1 MSDAREKKG
10 RLGYFIALFA
20 FLIVC
25 LIALLPVLLS
35 SQWGKQRLLAM
46 AAPHLPGTIQIESWS
61 LSWFGKQNITGL
73 SYADHNGDIRVA
85 DGYLVIE
92 KGLFALL
99 LNRSEVGTITLTGPN
114 IEIALPAP
122 GSSRPETEQQPQS
135 GGGSDGDD
143 KPSASGEGSPPDA
156 PFTLPPI
163 SGRLVVADGTIG
175 VVTAGKTLT
184 AVARDVDVTL
194 ALDAVTDDISY
205 TLAMVSPDLAG
216 RLAAQGRVK
225 TAAATTPGA
234 IASTGEF
241 SLQTWN
247 ISTFLELAATYG
259 EVPRGGGILAGTLSH
274 NGSLDG
280 GIAVDGA
287 IDCSDLHLSGGVLG
301 DDQPS
306 IDLASVV
313 FTSRIGRDLI
323 ELDSLTLSSP
333 PAAGSLSGMLAGG
346 DLRLETGLT
355 VDLAILAGQIPHT
368 LNLQEGLR
376 IGDGVLSLTGR
387 VMSEQGRH
395 RFDINTRVEG
405 LAGAQDGRNISL
417 SEPFT
422 FRAVGSQDSDGLTLE
437 QFSIESSFLR
447 GRGQGDLT
455 NMEVSLEADLGAAL
469 AEVKQFVA
477 LPDYPAKGRLTGSLK
492 AKRNNESTVSVTAE
506 LASESLLVQQGDTV
520 IIPGKPLQLS
530 VVVDLPLSAELDFG
544 GIDTIANPRLAY
556 QSWLGNGSA
565 RADLFEVATSRLAG
579 LSFSGQ
585 TDLAGLSALLGALGV
600 LPKGLTMGG
609 ANSSSIALDYS
620 GAGIELASLT
630 SETSDFV
637 LAMDGKAYRDKKVVI
652 ETSGKI
658 DTGQRSLSLAPLHI
672 DSVTGVIALERFSI
686 GDWGAAGNTLSGS
699 GQARFD
705 IDTVLDVVAD
715 WYVLPPDVSTT
726 GIVELTMAGAPA
738 GDGQMSYD
746 IAAELRNFSL
756 AGRGA
761 QIFSD
766 ETARIVLDGTREP
779 STGATE
785 FNRLA
790 INTPLI
796 ELTAAGFVRP
806 MEEGGEEFA
815 ISGELGMDLARIGAL
830 VRGFSELDLVMA
842 GGGAR
847 PFTLRG
853 IMSEDQRTQWWNHI
867 DVSGA
872 VQADVVKIMGLELS
886 GLEIPIAISGGLARA
901 DVQGTINQG
910 TLAVQPLLDMRNEPP
925 LLTIPEGRVISDMQL
940 TREVAESFLARIHPL
955 FMGAGRMSGAVD
967 LNLER
972 FYWPLG
978 DDNADKRQFSGR
990 IELAEVQLQSSAMLG
1005 TLLQTL
1011 GAQNS
1016 SLDLSGEQI
1025 RFAATDGRIT
1035 TTPLTTNLSD
1045 TDLIVSGS
1053 MGFDT
1058 SLDYLVQAEVTQA
1071 LVGAEVYQYLRGT
1084 VIRVPIGGTL
1094 ANPDISVQTVQR
1106 AATDLVNQAARQ
1118 RLQEEAGKL
1127 LEGLFN

>member
-1 MSDAREKKG
+1 MSDTRKKKG
-10 RLGYFIALFA
+10 RLFYFTALFA
-20 FLIVC
+20 VLIIC

-46 AAPHLPGTIQIESWS
+46 AAQHLPGTIQIESWS

-73 SYADHNGDIRVA
+73 SYVDHNGDIRVA

-99 LNRSEVGTITLTGPN
+99 LNRSEVGTITLTGPD

-122 GSSRPETEQQPQS
+122 GSSRSGAEPPPQS
-135 GGGSDGDD
+135 GDGSDGDD
-143 KPSASGEGSPPDA
+143 KPSAPGEGPLPDA

-175 VVTAGKTLT
+175 VVTAGKTVI

-194 ALDAVTDDISY
+194 ALNAATDDISY

-216 RLAAQGRVK
+216 RLSAQGRVT
-225 TAAATTPGA
+225 TAAATTLGA
-234 IASTGEF
+234 IASTGEL

-274 NGSLDG
+274 DGSLDG

-333 PAAGSLSGMLAGG
+333 PASGSLSGMLAGD
-346 DLRLETGLT
+346 DLRLDTGLT

-376 IGDGVLSLTGR
+376 IGDGMLSLTGR

-422 FRAVGSQDSDGLTLE
+422 FRAVGSQDGDGLTLE

-469 AEVKQFVA
+469 AEVEQFVA
-477 LPDYPAKGRLTGSLK
+477 LPDYPARGRLTGSLK

-544 GIDTIANPRLAY
+544 GIDIIANPRLAY

-565 RADLFEVATSRLAG
+565 RADLFEVTTSRLAG

-600 LPKGLTMGG
+600 LPEGLTMGG

-672 DSVTGVIALERFSI
+672 DSATGVIDLERFSI

-705 IDTVLDVVAD
+705 IDTVLDVMAD

-761 QIFSD
+761 QILSD

-790 INTPLI
+790 INTPLV

-806 MEEGGEEFA
+806 AEGGEEFA
-815 ISGELGMDLARIGAL
+815 ISGDLSMDLARIGAL

-853 IMSEDQRTQWWNHI
+853 IMSGDQRTQWWNHI

-872 VQADVVKIMGLELS
+872 AQADMVKLMGLELS

-910 TLAVQPLLDMRNEPP
+910 TLAVQPLLDMRNEQP

-990 IELAEVQLQSSAMLG
+990 IDLAEVQLQSSAMLG

-1011 GAQNS
+1011 GVDNTT
-1016 SLDLSGEQI
+1016 LDLSGEQI
-1025 RFAATDGRIT
+1025 FFAAKDGRIT

-1094 ANPDISVQTVQR
+1094 AKPDISVQTVQR
-1106 AATDLVNQAARQ
+1106 TATDLINQAARQ